1 MMDKDFDDSW
11 QLKDP
16 HDGSVKEVVS
26 AKELW
31 QRLLE
36 LRMMTGEPY
45 IHFIDTSNRLMPEFQ
60 KKLGLSIKQSNLC
73 SEIVLPT
80 NKDRTAV
87 CCLSSLNLEYFDDW
101 KDENLFLRDVAEM
114 LDNVLQYFIDKAP
127 AAVSRAKF
135 SATNERSIGVGALG
149 FHAHLQRSGL
159 PFESALA
166 KSRNVEI
173 FRHIRR
179 GLDEANL
186 ELGSIRGEAP
196 DATGTGLRFSH
207 LMAVAP
213 CLLYT
218 SPSPRDPH

>member
-1 MMDKDFDDSW
+1 MRTLNLHHGVNINDEFMKIIEKSMMDKDFDDSW

-80 NKDRTAV
+80 DKDRTAV

-101 KDENLFLRDVAEM
+101 KNENLFLRDVAEM

-135 SATNERSIGVGALG
+135 SATNERSIG
-149 FHAHLQRSGL
+149 
-159 PFESALA
+159 
-166 KSRNVEI
+166 
-173 FRHIRR
+173 
-179 GLDEANL
+179 
-186 ELGSIRGEAP
+186 
-196 DATGTGLRFSH
+196 
-207 LMAVAP
+207 

-218 SPSPRDPH
+218 SDAADEP